1 MALEEIEESQ
11 ETPLEY
17 QAFALCLKE
26 HGAISYFDE
35 NLPQDIVGMIHGEKG
50 IHEFYGA
57 LLGFYRATNLDVVDP
72 IAFKSWLSSETDIYD
87 ALGGSSGVGIMI
99 DYILSVNSSTKESV
113 VELIKHKANKRKQIL
128 NLQEL
133 QILIN
138 K

>member
-1 MALEEIEESQ
+1 MALEEIEQSQ

-35 NLPQDIVGMIHGEKG
+35 NLSQDIVGIIHGEKG

-57 LLGFYRATNLDVVDP
+57 LLGFYRATNLDIVDP

-87 ALGGSSGVGIMI
+87 ALGGSSGAGIMI
-99 DYILSVNSSTKESV
+99 YYIL
-113 VELIKHKANKRKQIL
+113 
-128 NLQEL
+128 
-133 QILIN
+133 
-138 K
+138 